1 MFTSKIFAA
10 ILVVTVCLI
19 GTVYGE
25 VECSVPV
32 EGLCY
37 DFWNHDWKL
46 EACYLVDQGPISCNN
61 TFDTILCNASK
72 VHGAHER
79 SARALRDIG
88 DYDTNKCAFTE
99 NVRHNGSDV
108 EGVFN
113 VTIVCGKE
121 KLQKCPSVKMESMI
135 IGIMFGVLICIF
147 FVIIFCLYICHPVVG
162 KRNVIYAYDV

>member
-1 MFTSKIFAA
+1 MFTSKIVTA
-10 ILVVTVCLI
+10 ILVVAVCFT
-19 GTVYGE
+19 GTVSGE
-25 VECSVPV
+25 VDCSVPV

-46 EACYLVDQGPISCNN
+46 EACYHVDQGPVSCNN

-72 VHGAHER
+72 VHRSHER
-79 SARALRDIG
+79 STRALSDIG
-88 DYDTNKCAFTE
+88 DYDTNRCAFTE
-99 NVRHNGSDV
+99 NVRPNGSNV

-121 KLQKCPSVKMESMI
+121 KFPNCPSMKMEYMI

-147 FVIIFCLYICHPVVG
+147 LVIIIFLPVVG
-162 KRNVIYAYDV
+162 NRNVVYVV